1 LSEGRAELSI
11 RSCVTADTVDRLPEI
26 AGWLCRQFRPV
37 SVCFEPVQPTA
48 QSAAAGLLPPDPW
61 RFARRFL
68 EAAAVLESF
77 GVEAVYAAADIRA
90 RRVSFC
96 PVGQDVVIVSPDGL
110 LSACYLL
117 RRDWQAK
124 GLDLVLGRMEDG
136 TACLDE
142 GAVAATRALNVR
154 NKPFCR
160 RCFCRWHCAGG
171 CHVNHVLPAGPGAYD
186 RLCIQTRIIALGNIL
201 KAMGHHALLAALLDE
216 DAALARAVEQPTDR
230 LAGTGGQM

>member
-1 LSEGRAELSI
+1 
-11 RSCVTADTVDRLPEI
+11 VDRLPEI
-26 AGWLCRQFRPV
+26 AEWLCREFRPV
-37 SVCFEPVQPTA
+37 SICFEPVQPTA

-61 RFARRFL
+61 RFARRFV
-68 EAAAVLESF
+68 EAAAVLEGF

-117 RRDWQAK
+117 RQDWEEK
-124 GLDLVLGRMEDG
+124 GFDLVLGRMENG
-136 TACLDE
+136 TVYLDE
-142 GAVAATRALNVR
+142 EALAAIRALNVR

-171 CHVNHVLPAGPGAYD
+171 CHVNHVLPAGDGAYD
-186 RLCIQTRIIALGNIL
+186 RLCVQTRIITLGNIL
-201 KAMGHHALLAALLDE
+201 RAMGQDALLAALLD
-216 DAALARAVEQPTDR
+216 DGAALARAVEQRSDR
-230 LAGTGGQM
+230 IAEAKG